1 MWGDLGV
8 PGRAG
13 RWLLPFS
20 RAGSESGSE
29 GGGGEVAGSVKL
41 EAGSEVREVV
51 AVDLVGGGGGRSGDV
66 AGVGGRRRG
75 ARSTSSARTGI
86 GSSSRG
92 KKRPGRIWR
101 RSQSS
106 SPKPPRKKR
115 RGSAR

>member
-20 RAGSESGSE
+20 RARSESGSE

-51 AVDLVGGGGGRSGDV
+51 AVDLFGGGGGRSGDV
-66 AGVGGRRRG
+66 AGVGGRRCG
-75 ARSTSSARTGI
+75 ARSMSSPRA
-86 GSSSRG
+86 GSG
-92 KKRPGRIWR
+92 IWR

-106 SPKPPRKKR
+106 SPKPPHKKR